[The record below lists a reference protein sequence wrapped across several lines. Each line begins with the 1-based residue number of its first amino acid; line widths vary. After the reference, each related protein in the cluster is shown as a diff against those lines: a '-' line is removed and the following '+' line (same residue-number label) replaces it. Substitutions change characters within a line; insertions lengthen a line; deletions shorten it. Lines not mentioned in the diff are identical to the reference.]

1 MGSRSVTG
9 VSNFSLS
16 HSFSSFSLS
25 SRRWHLAWHCTGE
38 KEGSRGNVSSI
49 YAFSLSLSFIRSF
62 VRSNRGPITRSEP
75 DSRSRFLDF
84 VARNTIH
91 RSTFP
96 RSLSPSV
103 LESTLPL
110 GSTPRFTVARRDTRS
125 SGIQRW
131 TKTTE
136 SRSKE
141 VKKRARMDNGL
152 ARSVTRKSR

>member
-1 MGSRSVTG
+1 MWVRG
-9 VSNFSLS
+9 VSRAFPTFLPPIL
-16 HSFSSFSLS
+16 FLLFL
-25 SRRWHLAWHCTGE
+25 SRRDAGI
-38 KEGSRGNVSSI
+38 SRGTARAKRKARFVHLRVF
-49 YAFSLSLSFIRSF
+49 ALPFVHSF

>member
-1 MGSRSVTG
+1 MFAESRAFPT
-9 VSNFSLS
+9 FLPPLLFLPFLSLVARDA
-16 HSFSSFSLS
+16 L
-25 SRRWHLAWHCTGE
+25 RWHLAALHGR
-38 KEGSRGNVSSI
+38 KGSVSSI
-49 YAFSLSLSFIRSF
+49 YAFSLSLSFVGSL

-96 RSLSPSV
+96 RSLSPSL

>member
-1 MGSRSVTG
+1 MWVRG
-9 VSNFSLS
+9 VSRAFSTFLPPFFFFFFSLVET
-16 HSFSSFSLS
+16 LA
-25 SRRWHLAWHCTGE
+25 SRVALHGRKGRLARKRFVHLRVFALPFVH
-38 KEGSRGNVSSI
+38 
-49 YAFSLSLSFIRSF
+49 SF

>member
-1 MGSRSVTG
+1 MWVRG
-9 VSNFSLS
+9 VSRAFPTFLPPFFFFFFSLVET
-16 HSFSSFSLS
+16 LA
-25 SRRWHLAWHCTGE
+25 SRVALHGR
-38 KEGSRGNVSSI
+38 KGSRGNVSSI

>member
-9 VSNFSLS
+9 VSNFSSPIL
-16 HSFSSFSLS
+16 FLLFL
-25 SRRWHLAWHCTGE
+25 SRRDAGI
-38 KEGSRGNVSSI
+38 SRGTARTKRLARKRFVHLRVF
-49 YAFSLSLSFIRSF
+49 ALPFVHSF